1 MTIATVIM
9 AAGKGT
15 RMKSELPK
23 VLHKVGGRT
32 LIEHALTLASAVS
45 DLPPV
50 VVVGHGADAVQ
61 AVVGDRADCVL
72 QAEQLGTGH
81 AVMQAHS
88 TLAGKADWVLV
99 WAADMPLFQPD
110 TLRRVADAQSKNS
123 GALTLLTVQVRD
135 PRNFGRIVRDE
146 SGNVL
151 AIVEEALCTPE
162 QAAIREVNPGLYC
175 FRADWLWSHLP
186 KLKISPKGEYFLT
199 DLLAMAVEQGQRV
212 VAVSTPN
219 EIECIGINTRVHLAE
234 AEAVMRERTNR
245 YWMEQGVTIQDPN
258 STYIDVTAQIG
269 IDTIIYPN
277 THIQGDSVIGSGC
290 SIGPNTIIFRSQ
302 VGNHCKVFSSVI
314 EEAHME
320 NNVQI
325 GPFGHLRKGAY
336 LADGV
341 YMGNFG
347 EVKNS
352 YLGADVKMG
361 HFSYVGDAT
370 IGARTNIA
378 AGTITCN
385 FGADHKKYRTEI
397 GEDVFIG
404 SDTMLVAPLTLG
416 DRARTGAGSVVT
428 KDVPADRLAVGVPAR
443 ILKKR
448 T

>member
-15 RMKSELPK
+15 RMKSDLPK

-32 LIEHALTLASAVS
+32 LIEHALALASAVS
-45 DLPPV
+45 DLTPL

-61 AVVGDRADCVL
+61 AVVGERADCVL
-72 QAEQLGTGH
+72 QTEQLGTGH
-81 AVMQAHS
+81 AVLQAHAA
-88 TLAGKADWVLV
+88 LAGKADWVLV
-99 WAADMPLFQPD
+99 WAADMPLFHTD

-123 GALTLLTVQVRD
+123 GALTLLTVQVQD

-162 QAAIREVNPGLYC
+162 QATIREVNPGLYC
-175 FRADWLWSHLP
+175 FSADWLWTHLP

-234 AEAVMRERTNR
+234 AETAMRERTNR

-277 THIQGDSVIGSGC
+277 THIQGNSSIGTGC
-290 SIGPNTIIFRSQ
+290 AIGPNTIIYRSQ
-302 VGNHCKVFSSVI
+302 VGNACKVFSSVV
-314 EEAHME
+314 EEARLE

-325 GPFGHLRKGAY
+325 GPFGHLRKGAH

-341 YMGNFG
+341 YLGNFG

-352 YLGADVKMG
+352 YLGTDVKMG

-385 FGADHKKYRTEI
+385 FGADHKKHRTEI

-428 KDVPADRLAVGVPAR
+428 KDVPADSLAVGVPAR